1 MPSVEVLGGVTSV
14 FAAARS
20 THLWIYLVQSRNSN
34 SRALHQS
41 PGILR
46 LCWLQGLLVLLQT
59 GELHE
64 NRHDVRTPVSTA
76 FRLFLDLW

>member
-1 MPSVEVLGGVTSV
+1 MPSVEVLDGITSV

-20 THLWIYLVQSRNSN
+20 THLWIYFFQSRNSN

-46 LCWLQGLLVLLQT
+46 LCWLQGMLVLLQT

-64 NRHDVRTPVSTA
+64 NRHGVRMLVSTA
-76 FRLFLDLW
+76 CRLFLACG